1 MGRRATPYV
10 PRATHSSE
18 PARETICRAHDPI
31 YRAHDPAG
39 VRDPM
44 YRAHDLPGVRDSGT
58 GDSGVRDPIYRAH
71 GPFFRT
77 RDLSGAGDFAP
88 RNPTYPT

>member
-1 MGRRATPYV
+1 
-10 PRATHSSE
+10 
-18 PARETICRAHDPI
+18 
-31 YRAHDPAG
+31 
-39 VRDPM
+39 M
-44 YRAHDLPGVRDSGT
+44 YRAHDLSGVRDSGT

-71 GPFFRT
+71 GPLFRA